1 MPRWIGDT
9 SFTTTVSET
18 RILPEDLET
27 TWKRMREA
35 FGEQGAS

>member
-1 MPRWIGDT
+1 
-9 SFTTTVSET
+9 VSET

-35 FGEQGAS
+35 FAEVQGPRDQGT

>member
-1 MPRWIGDT
+1 VAE
-9 SFTTTVSET
+9 S

-35 FGEQGAS
+35 FEEERG